1 SGRSPKLSRPK
12 RSLKSP
18 LSRVLHG
25 RLFSN
30 SASLATV
37 ISGELDKPWYSAL
50 QPMLYHS
57 LTFVE
62 LSTGQVVCNS
72 DVEVRSLN

>member
-1 SGRSPKLSRPK
+1 SAPSPKLSRLK
-12 RSLKSP
+12 RSLKSA
-18 LSRVLHG
+18 LVRVLHG
-25 RLFSN
+25 GL
-30 SASLATV
+30 